1 MTHFD
6 AVVVGAGPGGS
17 TAAHRLAAAG
27 ASVLLV
33 DRARFPR
40 DKPCGGGLTLR
51 AVRLLPA
58 DVGAVVEDT
67 VDRFELRLGYRTR
80 YERRFRA
87 PLCLMTQR
95 RRLDLHLAERAAA
108 AGADFRDGVRVEGIE
123 ARPDG
128 VSLRVDGSPVG
139 AGVLIGADGA
149 NGTTARA
156 LGLGQ
161 EVGHGVA
168 LEGNLSFDDAPAER
182 YTGRLVAELGV
193 VPGGSGWIFAKGDH
207 VNVGVGGWR
216 SEGPRLRDHLARLC
230 DAHGLDV
237 ARLTDVRGYR
247 LPYRTARTTIA
258 RGRAALVGDAAGLV
272 DPLTGDGMYEAAYSA
287 TLASA
292 AALDVLAGRAAGFD
306 GYAAAVAR
314 EIGPLARAGW
324 AAKHAFDRFPR
335 TTFTL
340 TRLPL
345 VWRAVEKIVLGDLA
359 HPSAARGAERGAL
372 KLIELV
378 SRAA

>member
-1 MTHFD
+1 
-6 AVVVGAGPGGS
+6 
-17 TAAHRLAAAG
+17 
-27 ASVLLV
+27 
-33 DRARFPR
+33 
-40 DKPCGGGLTLR
+40 
-51 AVRLLPA
+51 
-58 DVGAVVEDT
+58 
-67 VDRFELRLGYRTR
+67 
-80 YERRFRA
+80 
-87 PLCLMTQR
+87 MTQR

-149 NGTTARA
+149 NGTTGRA

-193 VPGGSGWIFAKGDH
+193 VPGGYGWIFAKGDH

-258 RGRAALVGDAAGLV
+258 RGRTALVGDAAGLV

-306 GYAAAVAR
+306 GYAAAVTR